1 METSDTVTEPVLPT
15 AAADLLGARTLLF
28 VPGDRPERFAKAAA
42 AGADL
47 VVLDLEDAVAPA
59 AKPDAREAVREWLA
73 AGNQG
78 MVRINPPGTEW
89 YEEDVA
95 AVAAVAGVAGVG
107 ATSVPVMLPKAQD
120 PAEVA
125 ALVAAL
131 GPAAQVVPLVETAL
145 GVHRAVEV
153 CGVEGVV
160 RAGFGSVDLAS
171 ELGVDPVDRE
181 ALRYARSAL
190 VLGSRAAGAGAPIDG
205 VTTAVRDE
213 QLLLEDCAHALS
225 LGFTAKMCIHPAQVV
240 PVATAFSPTP
250 EQVEWARAVVGAAA
264 SGGVAVVDGKMI
276 DKPVVERAR
285 ALLLR
290 AGESARPGAQDG

>member
-1 METSDTVTEPVLPT
+1 VETSDIVTDAVTPNPAPADRPV
-15 AAADLLGARTLLF
+15 DLRGARTLLF

-42 AGADL
+42 SGAD
-47 VVLDLEDAVAPA
+47 VIVLDLEDAVAPP

-73 AGNQG
+73 AGNPG

-89 YEEDVA
+89 YDDDVA
-95 AVAAVAGVAGVG
+95 AVAAAGPA
-107 ATSVPVMLPKAQD
+107 PVMLPKAQD

-131 GPAAQVVPLVETAL
+131 GPGAEVVPLVETAL

-153 CGVEGVV
+153 CGVAGVV

-181 ALRYARSAL
+181 ALRHARSAL

-213 QLLLEDCAHALS
+213 QLLVEDCVHGLS
-225 LGFTAKMCIHPAQVV
+225 LGFTAKMCIHPAQVG

-250 EQVEWARAVVGAAA
+250 EQVEWARAVVGASAG
-264 SGGVAVVDGKMI
+264 GGVAVVDGKMI

-290 AGESARPGAQDG
+290 AGRSA

>member
-1 METSDTVTEPVLPT
+1 MTDIVRPT
-15 AAADLLGARTLLF
+15 AAPDLLGARTFLF

-42 AGADL
+42 SGADV

-59 AKPDAREAVREWLA
+59 AKPAAREAVREWLA
-73 AGNQG
+73 AGNPG
-78 MVRINPPGTEW
+78 LVRINPPGTEW
-89 YEEDVA
+89 YEADVVAVVA
-95 AVAAVAGVAGVG
+95 AGSA
-107 ATSVPVMLPKAQD
+107 PVMLPKAQD

-131 GPAAQVVPLVETAL
+131 GADARVVPLVETAL

-153 CGVEGVV
+153 CGVAGVV

-213 QLLLEDCAHALS
+213 QVLLEDCVHGLS
-225 LGFTAKMCIHPAQVV
+225 LGFTAKMCIHPTQVG
-240 PVATAFSPTP
+240 PVATAFSPTR
-250 EQVEWARAVVGAAA
+250 EQVEWARAVVGASAG
-264 SGGVAVVDGKMI
+264 GGVAVVDGKMI
-276 DKPVVERAR
+276 DRPVVERAR

-290 AGESARPGAQDG
+290 AGESA

>member
-1 METSDTVTEPVLPT
+1 MTDPVTPT
-15 AAADLLGARTLLF
+15 AATDLLGARTLLF

-42 AGADL
+42 SGADL
-47 VVLDLEDAVAPA
+47 IVLDLEDAVAPA
-59 AKPDAREAVREWLA
+59 AKPAAREAVREWLA
-73 AGNQG
+73 AGNPG

-89 YEEDVA
+89 YDDDVA
-95 AVAAVAGVAGVG
+95 AVVG
-107 ATSVPVMLPKAQD
+107 APGTGAAGPAPVMLPKAQD

-125 ALVAAL
+125 ELVAAL

-181 ALRYARSAL
+181 ALRFARSAL
-190 VLGSRAAGAGAPIDG
+190 VLGSRAAGAAAPIDG

-213 QLLLEDCAHALS
+213 PLLLEDCAHGLS
-225 LGFTAKMCIHPAQVV
+225 LGFTAKMCIHPAQVG

-250 EQVEWARAVVGAAA
+250 EQVEWARAVVGASAA
-264 SGGVAVVDGKMI
+264 GGVAVVDGKMI

-290 AGESARPGAQDG
+290 AGEPS

>member
-1 METSDTVTEPVLPT
+1 VETSDTVTETDSATTVT
-15 AAADLLGARTLLF
+15 TADLLGARTLLF

-42 AGADL
+42 SGADL
-47 VVLDLEDAVAPA
+47 IVLDLEDAVAPA

-73 AGNQG
+73 AGNAG

-95 AVAAVAGVAGVG
+95 AVAAGPA
-107 ATSVPVMLPKAQD
+107 PVMLPKAQD

-171 ELGVDPVDRE
+171 ELGVDPVDRD
-181 ALRYARSAL
+181 ALRYARAAL

-213 QLLLEDCAHALS
+213 QLLLEDCAHGLS
-225 LGFTAKMCIHPAQVV
+225 LGFTAKMCIHPAQVG
-240 PVATAFSPTP
+240 PVAAAFSPTA
-250 EQVEWARAVVGAAA
+250 EQVEWARAVVGASAA
-264 SGGVAVVDGKMI
+264 GGVAIVDGKMI

-290 AGESARPGAQDG
+290 AGESA

>member
-1 METSDTVTEPVLPT
+1 MTDPALPT
-15 AAADLLGARTLLF
+15 AATDLLGARTFLF

-42 AGADL
+42 SGADL

-59 AKPDAREAVREWLA
+59 AKPDAREAVGEWLA
-73 AGNQG
+73 AGNRG

-89 YEEDVA
+89 YEDD
-95 AVAAVAGVAGVG
+95 VAAVAGVA

-131 GPAAQVVPLVETAL
+131 GRAAQVVPLVETAL

-171 ELGVDPVDRE
+171 ELGVDPIDRE
-181 ALRYARSAL
+181 ALRFARSAL

-213 QLLLEDCAHALS
+213 QLLLEDCAHGLS
-225 LGFTAKMCIHPAQVV
+225 LGFTAKMCIHPTQVR

-250 EQVEWARAVVGAAA
+250 EQVEWARAVVGASAA
-264 SGGVAVVDGKMI
+264 GGVAVVDGKMI

-290 AGESARPGAQDG
+290 AGESA

>member
-1 METSDTVTEPVLPT
+1 MTDPVLPT
-15 AAADLLGARTLLF
+15 AAADLLGTRTLLF
-28 VPGDRPERFAKAAA
+28 VPGDRPERFAKAAGS
-42 AGADL
+42 GADL

-73 AGNQG
+73 AGNRG

-95 AVAAVAGVAGVG
+95 AVAAVTAAP
-107 ATSVPVMLPKAQD
+107 VPVMLPKAQD

-131 GPAAQVVPLVETAL
+131 GPGAQVVPLVETAL

-181 ALRYARSAL
+181 ALRFARSAL
-190 VLGSRAAGAGAPIDG
+190 VLGSRAVGAGAPIDG

-213 QLLLEDCAHALS
+213 QLLLEDCAHGLS
-225 LGFTAKMCIHPAQVV
+225 LGFTAKMCIHPAQVG
-240 PVATAFSPTP
+240 PVTIAFSPTP
-250 EQVEWARAVVGAAA
+250 EQVEWARAVVGASAA
-264 SGGVAVVDGKMI
+264 GGVAVVDGKMI

-290 AGESARPGAQDG
+290 AGESG

>member
-1 METSDTVTEPVLPT
+1 METSDTVTDPVLPT

-42 AGADL
+42 SGADL

-59 AKPDAREAVREWLA
+59 AKPDAREAVRKWLA
-73 AGNQG
+73 AGHRG

-89 YEEDVA
+89 YEDDVA
-95 AVAAVAGVAGVG
+95 AVAAIA

-145 GVHRAVEV
+145 GVHRAVDV

-160 RAGFGSVDLAS
+160 RAGFGSVDLAG

-181 ALRYARSAL
+181 ALRFARSAL
-190 VLGSRAAGAGAPIDG
+190 VLGSRVAGAGAPIDG

-213 QLLLEDCAHALS
+213 QLLLEDCAHGLS
-225 LGFTAKMCIHPAQVV
+225 LGFTAKMCIHPAQVG
-240 PVATAFSPTP
+240 PVAIAFSPTP
-250 EQVEWARAVVGAAA
+250 EQVEWARAVVGASAA
-264 SGGVAVVDGKMI
+264 GGVAVVDGKMI

-290 AGESARPGAQDG
+290 AGESG

>member
-1 METSDTVTEPVLPT
+1 METSDIVTDAVTPIPPP
-15 AAADLLGARTLLF
+15 AADLLGARTLLF

-42 AGADL
+42 SGADL
-47 VVLDLEDAVAPA
+47 IVLDLEDAVAPS
-59 AKPDAREAVREWLA
+59 AKPDARAAVREWLA
-73 AGNQG
+73 AGNPG

-89 YEEDVA
+89 YDEDVA
-95 AVAAVAGVAGVG
+95 AVAAVAAAVAGG
-107 ATSVPVMLPKAQD
+107 AAGPAPIMLPKAQD

-131 GPAAQVVPLVETAL
+131 GAGAQVVPLVETAL

-153 CGVEGVV
+153 CSVPGVV

-171 ELGVDPVDRE
+171 ELGVDPIDRE

-213 QLLLEDCAHALS
+213 QLLLEDCAHGLA
-225 LGFTAKMCIHPAQVV
+225 LGFTAKMCIHPAQVG

-250 EQVEWARAVVGAAA
+250 EQVEWARAVVGASAA
-264 SGGVAVVDGKMI
+264 GGVAVVDGKMI

-290 AGESARPGAQDG
+290 AGETG

>member
-1 METSDTVTEPVLPT
+1 MTDPVTPT
-15 AAADLLGARTLLF
+15 AADLLGARTLLF

-42 AGADL
+42 SGADL
-47 VVLDLEDAVAPA
+47 IVLDLEDAVAPA
-59 AKPDAREAVREWLA
+59 AKPEARAAVREWLA
-73 AGNQG
+73 AGNPG
-78 MVRINPPGTEW
+78 TVRINPPGTEW
-89 YEEDVA
+89 YGDDVA
-95 AVAAVAGVAGVG
+95 AVVAAAGAAGAARAAG
-107 ATSVPVMLPKAQD
+107 PAPVMLPKAQD

-153 CGVEGVV
+153 CGVAGVV

-181 ALRYARSAL
+181 ALRFARSAL

-213 QLLLEDCAHALS
+213 QLLLEDCAHGLS
-225 LGFTAKMCIHPAQVV
+225 LGFTAKMCIHPAQVG

-250 EQVEWARAVVGAAA
+250 EQVEWARAVVGGSAG
-264 SGGVAVVDGKMI
+264 GGVAVVDGKMI

-290 AGESARPGAQDG
+290 AGEPA